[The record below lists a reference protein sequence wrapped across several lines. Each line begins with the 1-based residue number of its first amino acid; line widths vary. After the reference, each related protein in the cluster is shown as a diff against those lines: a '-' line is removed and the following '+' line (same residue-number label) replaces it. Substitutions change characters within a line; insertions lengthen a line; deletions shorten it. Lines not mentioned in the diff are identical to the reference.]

1 MHFDVFLSHN
11 SQDKPEVERVA
22 ERLKR
27 EGIEA
32 WLDIW
37 CLTPGGDWQDELAQ
51 GLRVSPACAVI
62 VGAHGIGDWERL
74 ELNLATDR
82 MAKDRTFRVFLVL
95 LPGLREP
102 FDTSTL
108 PPFLSTRARVD
119 LRKGIFDLRGVQL
132 LINAVKGLA
141 PGPEIPIEPRTD
153 SSLPRLEAFD
163 EEHAEFFFGQE
174 ADTQRLIEK
183 LKSTRFRSVLGPS
196 GSGKSSLVRAGLLPT
211 LRMGGLSESDTWAIR
226 VFTPGARPLTALA
239 ANYARLYPKASMG
252 SCSMSLEPTF
262 RIELLNFTNI

>member
-11 SQDKPEVERVA
+11 SQDKPAVKRIA

-27 EGIEA
+27 EGIEP

-51 GLRVSPACAVI
+51 GLRVSSACAVF
-62 VGAHGIGDWERL
+62 VGPHGIGDWERL
-74 ELNLATDR
+74 EFNLATDR

-108 PPFLSTRARVD
+108 PPFLSTRTWVD
-119 LRKGIFDLRGVQL
+119 LRKGIFDSRGFQL

-141 PGPEIPIEPRTD
+141 PGPEIPIELRTD
-153 SSLPRLEAFD
+153 LCPYRGLQAFD
-163 EEHAEFFFGQE
+163 ENHAEFFFGRE
-174 ADTQRLIEK
+174 ADVQRLLEK
-183 LKSTRFRSVLGPS
+183 LKSTRFLAVLGPS
-196 GSGKSSLVRAGLLPT
+196 GNGKSSLVRAGLLPT
-211 LRMGGLSESDTWAIR
+211 LRKGSLPGSDTWAMR
-226 VFTPGARPLTALA
+226 VFTPGARPLTTLA
-239 ANYARLYPKASMG
+239 ANYVRLYP
-252 SCSMSLEPTF
+252 
-262 RIELLNFTNI
+262 